1 MQIKHMICD
10 TVGAFLFLGE
20 ETGQGNIDRTQLC
33 LTGEN
38 KLWPNYSI
46 RLFSPYGYFK
56 PLGATLVDFFF
67 QKKIKFVI

>member
-20 ETGQGNIDRTQLC
+20 VTGQGNTDRTQLC

-38 KLWPNYSI
+38 KLWPNYSN
-46 RLFSPYGYFK
+46 YFK
-56 PLGATLVDFFF
+56 KNLTQSFKVSFP
-67 QKKIKFVI
+67 KKCK